1 MSGTNYSKVRVLI
14 PTGLGLNCEEET
26 AHAFRLLGAEPDL
39 VHLTDLFTRHHP
51 QDLAHY
57 HVLAFIGG
65 FAYGDHIAGG
75 FVLATRVRA
84 QLQEDLGRFLEK
96 GGLVL
101 GICNGFQTLVRLGL
115 LPGPGEG
122 PHDFVPRAALA
133 PNDRLGYRN
142 AWVRLGVDKKTHCVW
157 TRGIDEIELPA
168 RHGEG
173 KFVVES
179 DEVLTQLERSG
190 RVALRYVDP
199 EGRPTERWPHNPNGS
214 HRGVAGV
221 TDASGR
227 VLGLMPHPD
236 AFLHPWHHP
245 RALAEKREG
254 REPQPEGLAI
264 FRAGLDAALEAL

>member
-1 MSGTNYSKVRVLI
+1 M
-14 PTGLGLNCEEET
+14 
-26 AHAFRLLGAEPDL
+26 
-39 VHLTDLFTRHHP
+39 
-51 QDLAHY
+51 
-57 HVLAFIGG
+57 
-65 FAYGDHIAGG
+65 
-75 FVLATRVRA
+75 
-84 QLQEDLGRFLEK
+84 
-96 GGLVL
+96 
-101 GICNGFQTLVRLGL
+101 
-115 LPGPGEG
+115 
-122 PHDFVPRAALA
+122 
-133 PNDRLGYRN
+133 
-142 AWVRLGVDKKTHCVW
+142 RLGVDKKTHCVW

-190 RVALRYVDP
+190 RVALRYIDP
-199 EGRPTERWPHNPNGS
+199 EGRTTERWSHNPNGS

-254 REPQPEGLAI
+254 REPQAEGLAI
-264 FRAGLDAALEAL
+264 FRAGLDAALESL